1 MTLDTQ
7 SFVHDFRPGA
17 IHYGRGCVSDLDAAL
32 ADRGLE
38 RALVVTGTNVGAN
51 NGVMDPVEAG
61 LGDRLAGVFAETSPA
76 KRIETA
82 YDGVERMRE
91 LDVDALVA
99 VGAGSSLDTATVM
112 SVLHGSYRSLDE
124 IQSEVA
130 ETADIALPDDP
141 GDLTPLIPVPTTFAG
156 ADLSVAA
163 GTVIPM
169 GDGDHTEVILVGEE
183 LMPEA
188 FFYDP
193 DLFDTTPMGVLAGS
207 AINGFDKA
215 VEAIYSEFS
224 NPITDSTA
232 VRSLKYLR
240 SSLPELREADDPGVM
255 ERAVMGIVLAQYG
268 VSIPDAYKINVIH
281 AFGHGLRNQ
290 WGIQQG
296 VAHAV
301 MVPHVLEL
309 IFEQVDGR
317 RDLLAEGLVQGPTP
331 DDPASAVI
339 EAVGAVRDGLG
350 LPARLREVE
359 GTDEAGIRG
368 AAELTHRDDFVRLG
382 PDGFDPSI
390 DAIEAAIRAAW

>member
-1 MTLDTQ
+1 MGLDTDR
-7 SFVHDFRPGA
+7 FVHDFRPGA
-17 IHYGRGCVSDLDAAL
+17 INFGRGCVRDLEDAVAEL
-32 ADRGLE
+32 GRE
-38 RALVVTGTNVGAN
+38 RALVVTGQNVGAN
-51 NGVMDPVEAG
+51 PEVIDAVTAG

-82 YDGVERMRE
+82 YDGVAQMQE
-91 LDVDALVA
+91 LDADVLVA

-112 SVLHGSYRSLDE
+112 SVLAGAYRSLED
-124 IQSEVA
+124 IQAEVA
-130 ETADIALPDDP
+130 ATGDIALPDDP
-141 GDLTPLIPVPTTFAG
+141 ASLTPLIPVPTTFAG

-163 GTVIPM
+163 GTIIPM
-169 GDGDHTEVILVGEE
+169 EDGTDREVIVVGRD

-193 DLFDTTPMGVLAGS
+193 DMFDTTPMGVLAGS

-215 VEAIYSEFS
+215 VEAIYSQFS
-224 NPITDSTA
+224 NPVTDATA

-240 SSLPELREADDPGVM
+240 SSLPRLRQSDDPGVM
-255 ERAVMGIVLAQYG
+255 ERAVMGIILAQYG
-268 VSIPDAYKINVIH
+268 VSIPGAYKINVVH

-317 RDLLAEGLVQGPTP
+317 RDVLAEGLVPEGAPS
-331 DDPASAVI
+331 DPAAAVI
-339 EAVGAVRDGLG
+339 AAVEEVRDGLG
-350 LPARLREVE
+350 LPARLRDVD

-368 AAELTHRDDFVRLG
+368 AAELTHADDFVRLG
-382 PDGFDPSI
+382 PAGFDPSV
-390 DAIEAAIRAAW
+390 AEIEAAIQAAW

>member
-1 MTLDTQ
+1 MPLNPP
-7 SFVHDFRPGA
+7 SFVHDFQPGA
-17 IHYGRGCVSDLDAAL
+17 IHFGRGSVSDLDAAL

-38 RALVVTGTNVGAN
+38 RALVVTGTNVGSN
-51 NGVMDPVEAG
+51 SGVMDPVEAG

-82 YDGVERMRE
+82 YEGVDRMRD

-130 ETADIALPDDP
+130 ATGDIALPDDP
-141 GDLTPLIPVPTTFAG
+141 DALTPLMPVPTTFAG

-163 GTVIPM
+163 GTIIPM
-169 GDGDHTEVILVGEE
+169 GDEGHREVILVGKE
-183 LMPEA
+183 LMPDA

-193 DLFDTTPMGVLAGS
+193 NLFDTTPMGVLAGS

-240 SSLPELREADDPGVM
+240 SSLPVLREAADPGVM

-268 VSIPDAYKINVIH
+268 VSIPTAYKINVVH

-317 RDLLAEGLVQGPTP
+317 RELLAEGLVREPAP
-331 DDPASAVI
+331 DDPATAVI
-339 EAVGAVRDGLG
+339 DAVEEVRDGLG
-350 LPARLREVE
+350 LPARLRDVE

-368 AAELTHRDDFVRLG
+368 AAELTHKDDFVRLG

-390 DAIEAAIRAAW
+390 DAIEDAIRAAW